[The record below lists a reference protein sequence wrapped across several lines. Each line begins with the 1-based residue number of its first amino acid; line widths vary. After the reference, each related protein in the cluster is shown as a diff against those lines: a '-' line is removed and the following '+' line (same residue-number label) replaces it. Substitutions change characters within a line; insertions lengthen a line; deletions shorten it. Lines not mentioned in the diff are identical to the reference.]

1 MLKVRTGTELLVAC
15 SWACASQSCSLHCHR
30 CAILTLNVTSLVAG
44 IWNFLRMNKY
54 VGSLEE
60 EEEEDVAEDDE
71 GDDDNYDNDVND
83 NNDEEQ
89 QAERERPTS
98 LYKCHTCRT
107 TLFDST
113 SVSPHNPTCNSIHIV
128 HPNPLTKDVGYTPN
142 SGKLYCFK
150 CKNKVGSY
158 NWSGV
163 KCACK
168 HWWQGGCTVNKSS
181 VDEEDV
187 KVVLQGVE
195 KLVLKESSEGA
206 GKVDVK
212 VVVSRD
218 VVRSQEEVSNRVSY
232 FCVVSLSSLLTCR
245 CSSQVAA
252 EKKGQQEKGG
262 FRHDR
267 GKSKPKHPT
276 HKNFGKKDSSIGS
289 FA

>member
-1 MLKVRTGTELLVAC
+1 MVPAVVEQIKSVVKGFAAGAGAGAASAGAAGVADCFELVED
-15 SWACASQSCSLHCHR
+15 
-30 CAILTLNVTSLVAG
+30 VEG

-60 EEEEDVAEDDE
+60 EEEEEEEQEEVAEDEE
-71 GDDDNYDNDVND
+71 GDDDNDDNDVND

-206 GKVDVK
+206 GIVDVK

-218 VVRSQEEVSNRVSY
+218 VVRSQEE
-232 FCVVSLSSLLTCR
+232 
-245 CSSQVAA
+245 VAA